1 MEKSYERFVVIPLSE
16 LCDNYEKKSNDFEEK
31 KEEYISKFVENYI
44 NEYKEQENT
53 IKTEKDFKENL
64 NKEVKKHILSLSET
78 KIDKAINNYLE
89 KNNLSSLEDSFGTK
103 KQIDKVIKEEIKD
116 KEIDM

>member
-1 MEKSYERFVVIPLSE
+1 M
-16 LCDNYEKKSNDFEEK
+16 
-31 KEEYISKFVENYI
+31 
-44 NEYKEQENT
+44 Q
-53 IKTEKDFKENL
+53 
-64 NKEVKKHILSLSET
+64 KHILRLSET

-103 KQIDKVIKEEIKD
+103 KQIDEAVKEEIKD